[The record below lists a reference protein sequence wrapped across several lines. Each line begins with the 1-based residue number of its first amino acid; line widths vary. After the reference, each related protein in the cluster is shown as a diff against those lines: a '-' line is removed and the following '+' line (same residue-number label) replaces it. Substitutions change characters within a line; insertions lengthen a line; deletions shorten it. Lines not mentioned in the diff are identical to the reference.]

1 MKKNVLIIVFM
12 GAWLF
17 STAQTKPKV
26 EWVSI
31 PAGTFIMGSA
41 PCEVGRNL
49 EETQHQVTVSA
60 FKMSKYEVTYKQYDA
75 YCEATGRE
83 KVGDKDWGR
92 GNRPVIFV
100 SWQDATDFA
109 EWMGCRLPTE
119 AEWEYACRA
128 NTLTPFHTGNNLTTS
143 QANFNGEYPYNGN
156 EKGEYRGQTTPVGLF
171 APNAFGLHDMH
182 GNVWEY
188 CSDWYAP
195 YSHEAQTDPKGPK
208 TGEKHPIRGGSFG
221 HYNTAARSRSAYR
234 ISVTPDERHDTVGIR
249 LVSSD

>member
-1 MKKNVLIIVFM
+1 MSLC
-12 GAWLF
+12 L
-17 STAQTKPKV
+17 STTAQTKPTV
-26 EWVSI
+26 QWISI
-31 PAGTFIMGSA
+31 PAGTFIMGSP
-41 PCEVGRNL
+41 PCEIGRNL
-49 EETQHQVTVSA
+49 EETQHQVTISA

-128 NTLTPFHTGNNLTTS
+128 NTLTPFHTGDDLTTW
-143 QANFNGEYPYNGN
+143 QANYNGEYPYGN
-156 EKGEYRGQTTPVGLF
+156 SPKGEYRGKTTPVGLF
-171 APNAFGLHDMH
+171 APNAFGLYDMH

-195 YSHEAQTDPKGPK
+195 YSHEAQTDPEGPK
-208 TGEKHPIRGGSFG
+208 TGKKHPIRGGSFG

-234 ISVTPDERHDTVGIR
+234 ISVTPEERHDTVGIR
-249 LVSSD
+249 LVSDE